1 MTETISQL
9 ITITG
14 ARGTGKTTLAATYCP
29 PSKLSKVAY
38 FDAEKSANNFR
49 SQLRENKLGDFGYYV
64 DLQETHF
71 GKGIPSDDDLLD
83 RLNRGDVPWVT
94 KKQRSA
100 LIGYYQNLLGA
111 FVGLPKNTY
120 TTLVL
125 DTAEKF
131 EAGMAAYVEV
141 NKEKFGIT
149 FTAYGKLW
157 TEGVF
162 PLYEA
167 LLQALWGRGIETV
180 ILTFHL
186 KNVWE
191 GSRPVPGKVAM
202 SGKKVLYRLS
212 SLMLWLVNDSR
223 NTNGAPAGLV
233 LKERQGHVGATND
246 EWEIR
251 RMLPPRIPTC
261 TWKEMRWYLKEG
273 YNNSNPKLLEL
284 RSPAEEEMIS
294 PLLTDAQAALMM
306 SDARLQEQENT
317 LALGQMGL
325 LTTSDS
331 KSIDL
336 SVEIGREVGGDTTS
350 ATNVDNEVTNL
361 PRTKAEAIAAWRK
374 LGKPIPLLLRKLQG
388 VSEDEI
394 SGRWERII
402 GGDAE

>member
-1 MTETISQL
+1 MAL
-9 ITITG
+9 IQN
-14 ARGTGKTTLAATYCP
+14 K
-29 PSKLSKVAY
+29 KAY
-38 FDAEKSANNFR
+38 FNYEI
-49 SQLRENKLGDFGYYV
+49 L
-64 DLQETHF
+64 
-71 GKGIPSDDDLLD
+71 
-83 RLNRGDVPWVT
+83 
-94 KKQRSA
+94 
-100 LIGYYQNLLGA
+100 
-111 FVGLPKNTY
+111 
-120 TTLVL
+120 
-125 DTAEKF
+125 EKF

-233 LKERQGHVGATND
+233 LKERQGYIGATND

-261 TWKEMRWYLKEG
+261 TWREIRKYLQGG
-273 YNNSNPKLLEL
+273 YNNRNPNPREL
-284 RSPAEEEMIS
+284 RSQAEEDMIE
-294 PLLTDAQAALMM
+294 PMLLSDAQMALMLS
-306 SDARLQEQENT
+306 SDRLQEQENT
-317 LALGQMGL
+317 LTLGQMGL
-325 LTTSDS
+325 LATTDG
-331 KSIDL
+331 KPVDL
-336 SVEIGREVGGDTTS
+336 SAEIDGANNPV
-350 ATNVDNEVTNL
+350 TNVDTKVTNETSG
-361 PRTKAEAIAAWRK
+361 PKTKAEAIAAWKK
-374 LGKPIPLLLRKLQG
+374 LGRPIPLLLRKLQG

-394 SGRWERII
+394 PGRWEGII
-402 GGDAE
+402 QDV